1 MRNDPGVTPKLL
13 APIDVRGV
21 RFANRAWVSPM
32 AQYSAR
38 FQEGLPVDWHLVHY
52 GAFAQGGF
60 GLIMTEDLAVSPAGR
75 LTPYDVGM
83 WTDQQAEQ
91 WRRVTDF
98 VHSQRLPT
106 PDGSS
111 VSVKIGAQLAH
122 AGRRA
127 SSRRAFPGET
137 GGPLDAID
145 GGWQAMGP
153 SPVPYPG
160 YPVPAVMGSD
170 DIAQAVNDFKTA
182 ARRALSAGFDVLE
195 INAAEGGLLHEFYSP
210 LSNRRTD
217 GYGDSYNNRVR
228 MLREVVAGVRR
239 VWPGPLFVRIAA
251 TDWLADGW
259 DGNDS
264 VALAVMLNS
273 DQVDLLDISTG
284 GNAVTEIPMQPGYQ
298 APFAERIRH
307 FAGIP
312 VATSG
317 LITDPEQAENMLAA
331 EQVDA
336 VLIGRAALR
345 EPHWPQRAAHVLGVS
360 VEHAPYAP
368 QDIRGAWPTLRLAVP
383 ARRSSD

>member
-1 MRNDPGVTPKLL
+1 MTPKLL
-13 APIDVRGV
+13 TPIDVRGV
-21 RFANRAWVSPM
+21 RFVNRAWVSPM

-38 FQEGLPVDWHLVHY
+38 FHEGVPTDWHLVHY

-60 GLIMTEDLAVSPAGR
+60 GLVMTEALAVSPMGR
-75 LTPYDVGM
+75 LTPYDVGL
-83 WTDQQAEQ
+83 WTQQQSEH
-91 WRRVTDF
+91 WRSVTDF
-98 VHSQRLPT
+98 VHSQRLPA
-106 PDGSS
+106 PDGSTI
-111 VSVKIGAQLAH
+111 SVKIGAQLAH

-137 GGPLDAID
+137 PGPLDAID

-160 YPVPAVMGSD
+160 YPVPTEMGPA
-170 DIAQAVNDFKTA
+170 DIRQAVDDFAAA
-182 ARRALSAGFDVLE
+182 ARRAASAGFDVIE

-210 LSNRRTD
+210 LSNQRSD
-217 GYGDSYNNRVR
+217 DFGGSYSNRVR
-228 MLREVVAGVRR
+228 MLREVVAAVRH

-251 TDWLADGW
+251 TDWLTGGW

-264 VALAVMLNS
+264 VALAVLLNS

-284 GNAVTEIPMQPGYQ
+284 GNAVTEIAMQPGYQ

-317 LITDPEQAENMLAA
+317 LVTEPEQAENLLASD
-331 EQVDA
+331 QVDA

-345 EPHWPQRAAHVLGVS
+345 EPHWPQRAAHVLGVPI
-360 VEHAPYAP
+360 EQAPYAP
-368 QDIRGAWPTLRLAVP
+368 QDIIGAWPTPRAVV
-383 ARRSSD
+383 ARRSEG